1 MRTLYH
7 LVLRSAWEKNV
18 DQPYRAE
25 SLTDEGFI
33 HCSYAD
39 QVARSANRFY
49 AEQSELLVLHI
60 DAERLSSPLRE
71 EASGT
76 GEVFP
81 HIYGPLNRDAV
92 VKTEALQR
100 GPDGRWCFSGS

>member
-1 MRTLYH
+1 MRAIYH
-7 LVLRSAWEKNV
+7 LVLRSAWEANA
-18 DQPYRAE
+18 DQPYRAD
-25 SLTDEGFI
+25 SLATEGFI
-33 HCSYAD
+33 HCSFAD

-49 AEQSELLVLHI
+49 ADAEDLLILHI

-92 VKTEALQR
+92 IKGEPLTR
-100 GPDGRWCFSGS
+100 GADGKWRFREP

>member
-7 LVLRSAWEKNV
+7 LVLRSAWEKSS
-18 DQPYRAE
+18 DQPYRAD

-49 AEQSELLVLHI
+49 AEQSELLVLHRR
-60 DAERLSSPLRE
+60 AAPERFFRIFTVLSTAMPL
-71 EASGT
+71 
-76 GEVFP
+76 
-81 HIYGPLNRDAV
+81 
-92 VKTEALQR
+92 
-100 GPDGRWCFSGS
+100 